1 MKHTGLGLKGVGS
14 GGLLAL
20 AAAAG
25 LFVGCATSALYPP
38 PTAGQIAAAESAV
51 AVARQDGR
59 TGDPDATRHLRWAEQ
74 QLAQAKDAAAKQ
86 DNRGAALMLARAQ
99 ADAELSQTLSRK
111 ARNEGEAVQAEA
123 MLAEARST
131 PAAPQGSA
139 APQGPAAPQGSAAP
153 QAPVQ
158 P

>member
-1 MKHTGLGLKGVGS
+1 MEHSGLGQRRVGC

-38 PTAGQIAAAESAV
+38 PTAGQMAAAESAI

-59 TGDPDATRHLRWAEQ
+59 PGDPDATRHLRWAEQ
-74 QLAQAKDAAAKQ
+74 QLAQAKDAAVKQ
-86 DNRGAALMLARAQ
+86 DNRGAALLLARAQ

-111 ARNEGEAVQAEA
+111 ARNEGEATEAERL
-123 MLAEARST
+123 LAEARST
-131 PAAPQGSA
+131 PAVPAPG
-139 APQGPAAPQGSAAP
+139 
-153 QAPVQ
+153 QAPAPESPQ
-158 P
+158 PAPPAQP